1 MRVEVET
8 LELPQGSPVP
18 ALARAFAA
26 AGGRALVVGGW
37 VRDRVLGRE
46 PLDLDL
52 EVHGIDSKSVLEVLE
67 SFGRVKR
74 VGQAFSVFRVKG
86 LELQVGLPA
95 AGAAA
100 PEFDLPGALQR
111 RDLTMNSM
119 AWDPLSGELFDPHGG
134 RRDLEL
140 QVLRATD
147 PETFGSDPLRALRV
161 AQLSAR
167 LAMAPD
173 PGLVA
178 LCAACDLSAVPGE
191 RMLEEFRKLLLLGGR
206 PALGLALLQR
216 ADVLRFFPELRA
228 MVGVPQDPRWH
239 PEGDVWSHTL
249 LAVQAATQLRGG
261 GGFEDQALMFGV
273 LCHDLGKS
281 EVTRSLGPA
290 AGQRGVEGVEGLEGV
305 GEGEGKA
312 AERRVVSRGHEAA
325 SAELADRFLGRLR
338 APKAL
343 VIAVAALVRR
353 HMTPPSFVTQG
364 AGPKAYRR
372 LARELERA
380 GVSLELLE
388 RVARADRQARSA
400 NGGLPCAFPEGELF
414 LDRARQHLG
423 GLTPPSQV
431 VQGRHLIA
439 RGLRPG
445 PEFGRIL
452 ARCQQIQDETGW
464 SQPKRILDRVLGK
477 HK

>member
-1 MRVEVET
+1 MWVDVQT
-8 LELPQGSPVP
+8 LELPHGSPVP
-18 ALARAFAA
+18 ALARAFAT

-52 EVHGIDSKSVLEVLE
+52 EVHGIDSEAVVGVLE

-86 LELQVGLPA
+86 LELQVGLPT
-95 AGAAA
+95 AGAAG
-100 PEFDLPGALQR
+100 PPFDLPGALRR

-167 LAMAPD
+167 LAMVPD
-173 PGLVA
+173 SALVA

-206 PALGLALLQR
+206 PALGLELLQR

-228 MVGVPQDPRWH
+228 VVGVPQDPRWH

-249 LAVQAATQLRGG
+249 LAVQAASQLRGG
-261 GGFEDQALMFGV
+261 GAFEDQALMFGV

-290 AGQRGVEGVEGLEGV
+290 AGQRGVEGVEGEA
-305 GEGEGKA
+305 E
-312 AERRVVSRGHEAA
+312 ERRVVSRGHEAA
-325 SAELADRFLGRLR
+325 SAELAERFLGRLR

-353 HMTPPSFVTQG
+353 HMAPASFATQG

-372 LARELERA
+372 LARELAHA

-388 RVARADRQARSA
+388 RVARADRQGRSA
-400 NGGLPCAFPEGELF
+400 DGGLPCAFPEGELF

-423 GLTPPSQV
+423 GLAPPSQV

-439 RGLRPG
+439 CGLRPG

-464 SQPKRILDRVLGK
+464 SQANRILDRVLGE